1 METVGAVRIFNRSCL
16 TRGLKYTNM
25 VGDGDSST
33 HSAVVESKPYGEDCI
48 PSKLECIG
56 HVQKRVGSRLRR
68 LNNSNKGRKLSDG
81 KCLSDKGRLAD
92 GKIDVLQ
99 SYYGLAISENLD
111 DVNEMANAIQTSLLH
126 VASTD

>member
-1 METVGAVRIFNRSCL
+1 
-16 TRGLKYTNM
+16 M

-48 PSKLECIG
+48 HSKLECIG

-68 LNNSNKGRKLSDG
+68 LKNSNKGRKLSDG
-81 KCLSDKGRLAD
+81 KGLSDKGRLAD

-99 SYYGLAISENLD
+99 DYYGCQISENLD